1 MTEAE
6 KRAHRCCFLGTM
18 PGPRPVDDVKVALE
32 NRILEAIK
40 EGYTTFITGMVYGPE
55 IWAGNIVVRL
65 RRENKKLRLIAAV
78 PFEGFEERWSG
89 QWAEDYA
96 ALLKQADKVMYL
108 EKTKTRDSYRKRN
121 EWAVNHSSCVIA
133 VTDAKSEG
141 LKASL
146 AFARKQKIKVVT
158 MAG

>member
-18 PGPRPVDDVKVALE
+18 PGQRPVDDVKVALE

-65 RRENKKLRLIAAV
+65 RRENKSLRLIAAV
-78 PFEGFEERWSG
+78 PFEGFEERWFG

-96 ALLKQADKVMYL
+96 ADKVLFL

-121 EWAVNHSSCVIA
+121 EWAVNHSGCVIA
-133 VTDAKSEG
+133 VTDAKHEG